1 MTPTTSKDFHDKFS
15 KACIHIPPRR
25 RPVAVACAP
34 GRPCAPFRRA
44 FSAPASRKLENGWV
58 TVTGKSANHALRR
71 SDGIAS
77 SNSLSP
83 TYSTSSSSRTKR
95 SDSSK
100 ESSSS
105 SENAAA
111 FVVGA
116 PPASRIA
123 RSVGRCAPTSPGT
136 LACSRMISESDH
148 AAPTDD
154 AAAAAVRASSADARP
169 ASARAVATV
178 THAQA
183 AALSRPSPPLFAPAP
198 PAKVV
203 PSPRLAPSSA
213 RRSSA

>member
-15 KACIHIPPRR
+15 KARIHIPPRR

-44 FSAPASRKLENGWV
+44 SSAPASRKLENGWV
-58 TVTGKSANHALRR
+58 TVTGRSANHALRR
-71 SDGIAS
+71 SDGTAS
-77 SNSLSP
+77 SKSLSP
-83 TYSTSSSSRTKR
+83 TNSTSSSSRTKR
-95 SDSSK
+95 SNSSK

-105 SENAAA
+105 SENADA
-111 FVVGA
+111 FVAGA

-123 RSVGRCAPTSPGT
+123 RSVGRCAPASPGT
-136 LACSRMISESDH
+136 LACSRKISESDR
-148 AAPTDD
+148 AAPIDA

-169 ASARAVATV
+169 ASARYVATV

-183 AALSRPSPPLFAPAP
+183 TALSRPSPPLFA
-198 PAKVV
+198 KVL
-203 PSPRLAPSSA
+203 PSPRLAPWSA